1 MIGLSTKDVVLS
13 ILEKNRGSYVSS
25 RDIISEAGVSRNAVW
40 KAVNELKKSGYD
52 IESVTNKGYCLSS
65 ESDVISVQAI
75 GTFLK
80 NKSLADRIVIYDEL
94 ASTNKAAKLSLITGE
109 DDRNIIIARR
119 QTEGVGH
126 SSEHYESP
134 EGGIYISIIITP
146 EKHSNKKLKASAIGK
161 KVAEVIEKQSG
172 HKAELDK
179 STNRIYINKKKV
191 CGILTE
197 YIADLETGDVSCYI
211 VGIGIKMKN
220 MQKNRMIAKVI
231 EGILQL

>member
-1 MIGLSTKDVVLS
+1 MATKDVVLS

-52 IESVTNKGYCLSS
+52 IESVTNKGYCLNSG
-65 ESDVISVQAI
+65 SDVISVPAI
-75 GTFLK
+75 SNYLK
-80 NKSLADRIVIYDEL
+80 DKSVADKIVIYDEL
-94 ASTNKAAKLSLITGE
+94 ASTNKAAKLSLITGA
-109 DDRNIIIARR
+109 DDKSIIIARR

-134 EGGIYISIIITP
+134 EGGVYISIIITP
-146 EKHSNKKLKASAIGK
+146 EKPGEKKLKSSAIGK
-161 KVAEVIEKQSG
+161 KVAEIIEKQSG
-172 HKAELDK
+172 KKTELDK
-179 STNRIYINKKKV
+179 TRNRIYINKKKD

>member
-1 MIGLSTKDVVLS
+1 MATKDVVLS

-52 IESVTNKGYCLSS
+52 IESVTNKGYCLNSG
-65 ESDVISVQAI
+65 SDVISVPAI
-75 GTFLK
+75 SNYLK
-80 NKSLADRIVIYDEL
+80 DKSVADKIVIYDEL
-94 ASTNKAAKLSLITGE
+94 ASTNKAAKLSLITGA
-109 DDRNIIIARR
+109 DDKSIIIARR

-134 EGGIYISIIITP
+134 EGGVYISIIITP
-146 EKHSNKKLKASAIGK
+146 EKPGEKKLKSSAIGK

-172 HKAELDK
+172 KKTELDK
-179 STNRIYINKKKV
+179 TRNRIYINKKKV

-220 MQKNRMIAKVI
+220 MQKNSMIAKVI

>member
-1 MIGLSTKDVVLS
+1 MATKDVVLS

-52 IESVTNKGYCLSS
+52 IESVTNKGYCLNSG
-65 ESDVISVQAI
+65 SDVISVPAI
-75 GTFLK
+75 ANYLK
-80 NKSLADRIVIYDEL
+80 DKTVADKIVIYDEL
-94 ASTNKAAKLSLITGE
+94 ASTNKAAKLSLITGA
-109 DDRNIIIARR
+109 DDKSIIIARR
-119 QTEGVGH
+119 QTDGVGH

-134 EGGIYISIIITP
+134 EGGIYISIIIAP
-146 EKHSNKKLKASAIGK
+146 KKPGEKKLKASAIGK

-172 HKAELDK
+172 KKTELDK
-179 STNRIYINKKKV
+179 TRNRIYINKNKV